1 MLAAITL
8 VINVGINLFFIPR
21 CNAVGSAYASLVAQ
35 SFMAAAQIGVAMR
48 IFNIRPDV
56 RYILKIGFFTLLIVG
71 FSLLTP
77 EMAWWVKVLTA
88 MLLALVA
95 AQVLGLISVKEIVTT
110 LRQRD

>member
-1 MLAAITL
+1 
-8 VINVGINLFFIPR
+8 
-21 CNAVGSAYASLVAQ
+21 
-35 SFMAAAQIGVAMR
+35 MAAAQIGVAMR

-77 EMAWWVKVLTA
+77 GMAWWVKVLTA